1 MKLSKYVMLALA
13 GLAFAACSNEDAEQN
28 SLSNGKSV
36 SISIA
41 NMAKPDSRATGSFS
55 DEIQKIPVADISNL
69 KVIFLAGDQISSTTT
84 FDKGTNVDGI
94 YTFHKV
100 PGDVNAVAIL
110 GNTDKVITVHSSFS
124 TLLDAIKK
132 DLIGQQSTPNDI
144 VVYGKSTSWSASG
157 SCSDESGAT
166 STLYDA
172 GQITV
177 QPLLARI
184 EIGGIACTDLG
195 ESSASEVA
203 LYKELTLSKIGID
216 NILTAVDGSE
226 TISYPATEQGQK
238 DWNAATGWYIDPFNP
253 EIELK
258 DKDALPNV
266 YVYNVAPGAA
276 PRIILTVANG
286 VFNNGVSG
294 NLDMPQYVRA
304 SSYTDDKGTEIT
316 AFEAGKIYKVNY
328 AFTCNNIKPR
338 IPVETICVKVDIVI
352 PNWTIVNLTPDF
364 D

>member
-55 DEIQKIPVADISNL
+55 DETQKIPVADISNL

-144 VVYGKSTSWSASG
+144 VVYGKSTSRKQ
-157 SCSDESGAT
+157 
-166 STLYDA
+166 STH
-172 GQITV
+172 
-177 QPLLARI
+177 
-184 EIGGIACTDLG
+184 
-195 ESSASEVA
+195 SSR
-203 LYKELTLSKIGID
+203 T
-216 NILTAVDGSE
+216 
-226 TISYPATEQGQK
+226 
-238 DWNAATGWYIDPFNP
+238 
-253 EIELK
+253 
-258 DKDALPNV
+258 
-266 YVYNVAPGAA
+266 
-276 PRIILTVANG
+276 
-286 VFNNGVSG
+286 
-294 NLDMPQYVRA
+294 
-304 SSYTDDKGTEIT
+304 
-316 AFEAGKIYKVNY
+316 
-328 AFTCNNIKPR
+328 
-338 IPVETICVKVDIVI
+338 
-352 PNWTIVNLTPDF
+352 
-364 D
+364 